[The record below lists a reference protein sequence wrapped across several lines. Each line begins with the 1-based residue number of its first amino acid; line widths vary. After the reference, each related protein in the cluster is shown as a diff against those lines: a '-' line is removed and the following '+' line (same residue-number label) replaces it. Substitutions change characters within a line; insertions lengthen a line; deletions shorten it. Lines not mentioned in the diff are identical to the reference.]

1 MEFSMPIASFVSGD
15 SGGSSYFFPDTPL
28 DAGNVVTPE
37 MTGTGSFESRSTAV
51 PATAAGSEPWKL
63 LHGPLVSQ
71 TASQSEPPRSME
83 EHELPASDSKSLTQ
97 LSLEILDD
105 YERLRASSPLK
116 GQPENVPHH
125 CSSAEQHRPFNRLL
139 DQASRLS
146 DIITNMCPAGEGET
160 GVDGMG
166 LQPDWAEQSPLQPIA
181 NRPDQVLIMTL
192 ITTYAYL
199 MRNCRAIFMR
209 LLLGLQ
215 SDASTKLILPRL
227 QFGTFQVDNSLPIQ
241 VKVLIDITSSVLQLI
256 ANALGIGPMGMSPGT
271 PPTSARDDP
280 GTKLAFLADPIYVSL
295 RDTILSQELNL
306 PENEQNMS
314 LHSIMVDIQR
324 LVDEKFK

>member
-1 MEFSMPIASFVSGD
+1 
-15 SGGSSYFFPDTPL
+15 
-28 DAGNVVTPE
+28 
-37 MTGTGSFESRSTAV
+37 
-51 PATAAGSEPWKL
+51 
-63 LHGPLVSQ
+63 
-71 TASQSEPPRSME
+71 
-83 EHELPASDSKSLTQ
+83 
-97 LSLEILDD
+97 
-105 YERLRASSPLK
+105 
-116 GQPENVPHH
+116 
-125 CSSAEQHRPFNRLL
+125 
-139 DQASRLS
+139 
-146 DIITNMCPAGEGET
+146 MCPAGEGET